1 MPTYDYRCDTN
12 GQVLEVSH
20 RMSEQLS
27 TWGEL
32 CTRLGMET
40 GETAAEAPVHRL
52 ATGGNII
59 ASTSRGSGTAPLPPC
74 ASGSCCQGGQCG
86 LN

>member
-20 RMSEQLS
+20 RMSEPLS

-32 CTRLGMET
+32 CSPPRHGDGRDGGRGPGPSPGDRRQHHLQHQPRQWCG
-40 GETAAEAPVHRL
+40 AAA
-52 ATGGNII
+52 
-59 ASTSRGSGTAPLPPC
+59 
-74 ASGSCCQGGQCG
+74 G
-86 LN
+86 LRQR